1 MLALFAASTRAA
13 CPAVHQA
20 AATYCNTMLSTASA
34 SSTAHHTRTLS
45 RRAGS
50 QCLVP
55 QHAAG
60 SPAITLSQRRL
71 WHSAITH
78 ARRARSQLAQDG
90 RRRRPPPPQPQR
102 VGSGASNPLIPNDNP
117 AVRPRRSNLSAA
129 AGDAGP
135 MASHDR
141 NSPGRRIRPSDSAHA
156 VPSPTRT
163 PSRARCTLPNPH
175 SFLPP
180 PLLPQS
186 HSEHVRVAQRAAA
199 LQRLHHVPHGHRPP
213 SLRHHRQQG
222 VRAPPAAH
230 GRKR

>member
-1 MLALFAASTRAA
+1 MLARFSILASPTHAAD
-13 CPAVHQA
+13 QA
-20 AATYCNTMLSTASA
+20 AATYCNIMLSTASA
-34 SSTAHHTRTLS
+34 SSTARHTRTPS

-50 QCLVP
+50 QCQAP
-55 QHAAG
+55 PRTAR
-60 SPAITLSQRRL
+60 SPAITRSQRRL

-102 VGSGASNPLIPNDNP
+102 VGSGASNSLIPNDKP

-135 MASHDR
+135 LASHDR
-141 NSPGRRIRPSDSAHA
+141 NSPGRRIRPSVSAHA
-156 VPSPTRT
+156 VLLT
-163 PSRARCTLPNPH
+163 PH
-175 SFLPP
+175 SFSPP

-186 HSEHVRVAQRAAA
+186 HSEHVRVAERAAA
-199 LQRLHHVPHGHRPP
+199 LQRLHHLSHGHCPP
-213 SLRHHRQQG
+213 SLRRHRQQG
-222 VRAPPAAH
+222 VSVQPAAAAS

>member
-1 MLALFAASTRAA
+1 MLALFSTSAAPTRAA

-20 AATYCNTMLSTASA
+20 AATYCNTMHSTASA
-34 SSTAHHTRTLS
+34 SSTAHRTRTLS

-55 QHAAG
+55 PHAAG

-78 ARRARSQLAQDG
+78 ARRARSQLAQGG

-141 NSPGRRIRPSDSAHA
+141 NSPGRRVRPSDSAHS
-156 VPSPTRT
+156 VPSPVRT
-163 PSRARCTLPNPH
+163 PSRPRLCCRSHILSMYA
-175 SFLPP
+175 
-180 PLLPQS
+180 S
-186 HSEHVRVAQRAAA
+186 HSGQQPFSDSITCHMATAHPLYDTAANKACVRHLQPAAA
-199 LQRLHHVPHGHRPP
+199 N
-213 SLRHHRQQG
+213 
-222 VRAPPAAH
+222 AEC